1 MFYVSIILYGFANNN
16 ERTIVKNMWCSRDS
30 ELRSA
35 YMKCILQIM
44 VKVLPAIILFAF
56 IIDSVGASDQ
66 NSVVIQ
72 QDRTNLKVT
81 IDPRVE
87 LMGVIF
93 HLAGN
98 PEYNKCKSKSYMKNL
113 NKHFAGHRNH
123 PAVKMATKLRK
134 TRGVSYDAVMGMA
147 VHIED
152 INSCREI
159 VPFVPR
165 PETLDGRW
173 RINEAREFLGHCRDF
188 VKVTDFNTFLAK
200 NQSQYYTATARLQ
213 QLIDKRA
220 NLAWFGEFFGPRD
233 DVDFNLVLSI
243 LNGPGNYGCRVRLK
257 GRTKIYSIIGAW
269 RVDWLGF
276 GNPTFSL
283 NVVGTVVH
291 EFGHSFCN
299 PLVEKYMKDF
309 ESFGEKYFPRV
320 EKQMRGQAYGSWGT
334 MMRESL
340 VRACE
345 VRYAMVN
352 DGKERAQQVVNYNIG
367 RGFYWTKELS
377 ELLGQYEQQ
386 RDKYKTLGD
395 FMPEIVKFFRNYDGP
410 PKKSQGL

>member
-1 MFYVSIILYGFANNN
+1 VKFILK
-16 ERTIVKNMWCSRDS
+16 ILVKA
-30 ELRSA
+30 LPV
-35 YMKCILQIM
+35 ILLL
-44 VKVLPAIILFAF
+44 VF
-56 IIDSVGASDQ
+56 IIDSVRASDP
-66 NSVVIQ
+66 NIVSDG
-72 QDRTNLKVT
+72 QDRANLKVT

-98 PEYNKCKSKSYMKNL
+98 PEYNRCKSKSYMKNL
-113 NKHFAGHRNH
+113 NEHFAGHREH

-173 RINEAREFLGHCRDF
+173 RINKAREFLGHCRDF
-188 VKVTDFNTFLAK
+188 VKETDFNAFLAK
-200 NQSQYYTATARLQ
+200 NKSQYDTAAARLQ
-213 QLIDKRA
+213 QLIDTQA
-220 NLAWFGEFFGPRD
+220 NLAWFDEFFGPRD
-233 DVDFNLVLSI
+233 DVDFNLVISI
-243 LNGPGNYGCRVRLK
+243 LNGPGNYGCRVTLD

-269 RVDWLGF
+269 RVDWLGW
-276 GNPTFSL
+276 GNPTFSP

-291 EFGHSFCN
+291 EFGHSYCN
-299 PLVEKYMKDF
+299 PLVEKYMKEF

-320 EKQMRGQAYGSWGT
+320 EKQMRGQAYGTWQT

-345 VRYAMVN
+345 VRYAMAS
-352 DGKERAQQVVNYNIG
+352 DGKERAQQVANYNIG
-367 RGFYWTKELS
+367 RGFHWTKELS
-377 ELLGQYEQQ
+377 ELLGQYETQ
-386 RDKYKTLGD
+386 REKYKTLED
-395 FMPEIVKFFRNYDGP
+395 FMPEIVKFFQNYDGP
-410 PKKSQGL
+410 PEKSQDL